1 MQSISAFLDI
11 TKIAKYRS
19 KNADV
24 ERTQGLCHVI
34 YMLFGS
40 SLRKVCY
47 YNYRICVT
55 DFRDAWGLFA
65 SPPSVRSPKK
75 AHSKKG

>member
-11 TKIAKYRS
+11 TKVAKYRL

-40 SLRKVCY
+40 FLRKVCY
-47 YNYRICVT
+47 YHCRICVT

-65 SPPSVRSPKK
+65 SPPSISSPKK

>member
-11 TKIAKYRS
+11 TKVAKYRL

-40 SLRKVCY
+40 FLRKVCY
-47 YNYRICVT
+47 YYCRICVT

-65 SPPSVRSPKK
+65 SPPSISSPKK